1 MAEHGMIE
9 MNGLKFRRGAARRWP
24 SIAAAAMFA
33 ASAACGA
40 PPAPPGPMKL
50 KGSYPP
56 VAWPGGGGGGLH
68 HSRSPTISTSSLANA
83 GETAGATGFDIS
95 VLCDGYAGNVLAYFE
110 NGPTTNEN
118 GNLDVEDP
126 SDGQS
131 ASGVQV
137 QLLNGDGSPIK
148 VGDISTMKTVSVE
161 ASTPTP
167 IPFFARYYATGKSGA
182 GKVRTYVTFVI
193 QML

>member
-1 MAEHGMIE
+1 MIE

-40 PPAPPGPMKL
+40 PPSPTVTIKF
-50 KGSYPP
+50 KGSYNP
-56 VAWPGGGGGGLH
+56 VTCTVVEGNENKTVHL
-68 HSRSPTISTSSLANA
+68 PTISTSSLANA

-167 IPFFARYYATGKSGA
+167 IPFFAHYYATGKSGA

>member
-1 MAEHGMIE
+1 MAVD
-9 MNGLKFRRGAARRWP
+9 RRCRNVRG
-24 SIAAAAMFA
+24 F
-33 ASAACGA
+33 
-40 PPAPPGPMKL
+40 
-50 KGSYPP
+50 
-56 VAWPGGGGGGLH
+56 GGLRRAAVADRDDQIQGKLQPGDLH
-68 HSRSPTISTSSLANA
+68 GRGGQREQNGSPADDFDVVTGEC